1 MEFSGQLTLRSSSRA
16 SLTCLMFM
24 FAGDG
29 FEGPDVPA
37 GYRDR
42 PLPGGRGQRKADGGS
57 QHEGGLLRHL
67 HQSLVLR
74 LIT

>member
-1 MEFSGQLTLRSSSRA
+1 MEFSSQLTLRSSSRA

-24 FAGDG
+24 FAGNG

-42 PLPGGRGQRKADGGS
+42 PVPGGPGYRPAD
-57 QHEGGLLRHL
+57 
-67 HQSLVLR
+67 
-74 LIT
+74 